1 MSSVGLRARQPQ
13 EDTMTTPEVAEYGEE
28 VELGE
33 VQVEP
38 GSSVRSRGTLVGKS
52 RLYDSYGRERWV
64 PTGAVNYYLGKR
76 RWDDQAQKMVRVF
89 SQRRPDNLPEPI
101 EGEDFTSCQVCPLI
115 IRLRPESKV
124 PKDRKKQALKIE
136 EATHYLSMHPIE
148 ALYNVDEDLLNRMQN
163 ITRRNRR

>member
-1 MSSVGLRARQPQ
+1 MSSVGLRARQPV
-13 EDTMTTPEVAEYGEE
+13 EDTMTTPDVAEYGEE

-38 GSSVRSRGTLVGKS
+38 GSSVRARGTTIGKS

-89 SQRRPDNLPEPI
+89 SQRRPEGIPDPVA
-101 EGEDFTSCQVCPLI
+101 GEDFMSCEVCPLT

-124 PKDRKKQALKIE
+124 PSTRKKQALLIE
-136 EATHYLSMHPIE
+136 HATHMLTMHPLE
-148 ALYNVDEDLLNRMQN
+148 ALLYVDEDLQQRMQN
-163 ITRRNRR
+163 VLRRNRR